1 MAAPGRD
8 KFPAYYAHMIDLHRA
23 TVRDGGGGARRR
35 HARSTW
41 APTPAAASRTAWSPQ
56 EAADL
61 VTAGAV
67 AGRGARRRDAGRLAT
82 GSGRPGIE
90 EGASADLVVYEADP
104 RVDIRVLASPEAI
117 VLRGQTV

>member
-1 MAAPGRD
+1 
-8 KFPAYYAHMIDLHRA
+8 MIDLHRRRYE
-23 TVRDGGGGARRR
+23 TV
-35 HARSTW
+35 
-41 APTPAAASRTAWSPQ
+41 AAAHDAGISIYLGTDAGSSLPHGLVAD

-61 VTAGAV
+61 VNAGLSPVEAV
-67 AGRGARRRDAGRLAT
+67 AAGSWAARDWLR
-82 GSGRPGIE
+82 RPGIE